1 MPPGLSG
8 PLHSQYSW
16 DRTRDFSGP
25 SFRFFLGVR
34 SHLVLLNKSEIS
46 PCPRLDQVI
55 LALWFVALVAIQP
68 QLMPM
73 QLRSFRTLAACC
85 AAGLLAVVA
94 QPVQARLTSLENL
107 FVFGDSLTDTG
118 NSWLLTNNTFP
129 PSPFY
134 SQGRASN
141 GPVSPEYL
149 WEFFNPSST
158 GPTPSLNGGTNY
170 AINGSTTGLVNFNS
184 IRSSNPDSIKSIYI
198 DKGAAYQLNA
208 FNTTNPGFNPNK
220 SLFLVWLF
228 PNDVLFWLNANNFD
242 AGTVTGGSPVQTN
255 IAGLIDNGITNIDTL
270 IKTLALDGGT
280 QFLVPNMPDL
290 ASTPLFRTYP
300 SEFRAF
306 LSALTI
312 SFNSKLDSLL
322 EGLDTTLPGVE
333 ITRFQTDDL
342 FAKVIENPSSYG
354 FENVT
359 NACMTISPYATCS
372 NPSGWLF
379 WDDFHPT
386 TAGQRLIAQN
396 FYASLVPGP
405 LPLAGV
411 TVAFGWSRRLRRR
424 IKQGTP
430 SPAGTPLAGEFT
442 DG

>member
-1 MPPGLSG
+1 MA
-8 PLHSQYSW
+8 
-16 DRTRDFSGP
+16 
-25 SFRFFLGVR
+25 
-34 SHLVLLNKSEIS
+34 K
-46 PCPRLDQVI
+46 
-55 LALWFVALVAIQP
+55 
-68 QLMPM
+68 
-73 QLRSFRTLAACC
+73 QLRSFRTLAAFC
-85 AAGLLAVVA
+85 AAGLLAFVA
-94 QPVQARLTSLENL
+94 QPVQARLSSLNHL

-118 NSWLLTNNTFP
+118 NSWVLTNNNFP
-129 PSPFY
+129 PSPY
-134 SQGRASN
+134 YYQGRASN
-141 GPVSPEYL
+141 GPVSPEYI

-170 AINGSTTGLVNFNS
+170 AINGSTTGRVNFNS
-184 IRSSNPDSIKSIYI
+184 IRPGNPDLIKPLFI

-208 FNTTNPGFNPNK
+208 FNTTKPSFNPST

-228 PNDVLFWLNANNFD
+228 PNDVLSWLNSTQYD
-242 AGTVTGGSPVQTN
+242 AGTVLGGAPKQTNPEGLITNGVTN
-255 IAGLIDNGITNIDTL
+255 IATL
-270 IKTLALDGGT
+270 INVLALGGAT

-290 ASTPLFRTYP
+290 ASTPLFRSYP
-300 SEFRAF
+300 SDFRAF
-306 LSALTI
+306 LSALTVA
-312 SFNSKLDSLL
+312 FNSNLDPVLQSL
-322 EGLDTTLPGVE
+322 DANLPGVE

-359 NACMTISPYATCS
+359 DACMNISLSTICS

-396 FYASLVPGP
+396 FYTSLVPGP

-424 IKQGTP
+424 IKEGMP
-430 SPAGTPLAGEFT
+430 SAAVSPEAASN
-442 DG
+442 